1 MLINMHHGSAAEH
14 RRLLLCGVLFIA
26 LLASL
31 LAFSI
36 AVYQKVFEP
45 VTMVTVKA
53 DRAGLQLAKFGDVRI
68 NGVLVGQVRSI
79 SQDGKEAEIK
89 LGIEP
94 DAAKA
99 IPENVDVQILPT
111 TLFGQKF
118 VALVRPDVPRGQIK
132 DGQVIPAERVETNV
146 ELNKILADLFPLLR
160 SIDPADL
167 NAALSALAG
176 ALDGKGE
183 TLGITLDKVGTYL
196 GAIKGELPTLRKDL
210 ALLADVAGTYADA
223 APDLLDTLGN
233 LTVTANTLVDQ
244 KDNLEAFLVS
254 LTGVSATGR
263 KILVDNEQNLIR
275 ATELSAPILDLLAVY
290 SPEFPCL
297 FQGLDKYDA
306 YLADMFS
313 GQRVKQY
320 AELGSL
326 QMEGYKAE
334 DRPVYGEIGR
344 GPLCHNLPNPDFPI
358 GEFKIRNGNNGS
370 VDKTSVFS
378 ILGGES
384 FMRSASNMTGTRA
397 DQYAVN
403 ALLAAKT
410 GRSIDDYGA
419 LSALVYGPLVK
430 GTEVAR

>member
-1 MLINMHHGSAAEH
+1 MLINMHHGTPAEH
-14 RRLLLCGVLFIA
+14 RRLQICGILFIA
-26 LLASL
+26 MITGL

-36 AVYQKVFEP
+36 AVYQKAFEP

-89 LGIEP
+89 LGIKPE
-94 DAAKA
+94 AAKS
-99 IPENVDVQILPT
+99 IPENISVQILPT

-118 VALVRPDVPRGQIK
+118 VALVRPDTPQGRLT
-132 DGQVIPAERVETNV
+132 DGQVISSDRVETNV

-160 SIDPADL
+160 SIDPANL

-183 TLGITLDKVGTYL
+183 VLGITLDKVGTYL
-196 GAIKGELPTLRKDL
+196 DAIKGELPTLRKDL
-210 ALLADVAGTYADA
+210 SLLADVAGTYADA

-233 LTVTANTLVDQ
+233 LTVTANTLTDQ
-244 KDNLEAFLVS
+244 KENLEAFLVS
-254 LTGVSATGR
+254 LTGVSKTGR
-263 KILVDNEQNLIR
+263 KILVDNEANLIR
-275 ATELSAPILDLLAVY
+275 ATELTAPILDLLAVY

-306 YLADMFS
+306 RLADMFS

-320 AELGSL
+320 TELGSL
-326 QMEGYKAE
+326 QMEGYKPE

-344 GPLCHNLPNPDFPI
+344 GPMCHGLPNPQFPI
-358 GEFKIRNGNNGS
+358 GPFKIRNGNNSS

-384 FMRSASNMTGTRA
+384 FMRSTTDMAGTRA

-403 ALLAAKT
+403 SLLAAQS
-410 GRSIDDYGA
+410 GRAVDEYGA
-419 LSALVYGPLVK
+419 LPSLVYGPLVK
-430 GTEVAR
+430 GAEVAP